1 MRTHIQILA
10 ALQIAYA
17 VIGILV
23 ALGILLLFGGLAA
36 MVGISGPADDAAVAA
51 PLLAV
56 IGTVTAGF
64 LALLSVPRLIV
75 GIGLLQRRSWARVL
89 TLIVCAIGL
98 FEFPIGTA
106 LGIYG
111 FWVLTREESAVI
123 LDRPAAQG

>member
-10 ALQIAYA
+10 ALQVAYA
-17 VIGILV
+17 VVGILV
-23 ALGILLLFGGLAA
+23 AVGIFLLFGGLAA
-36 MVGISGPADDAAVAA
+36 MAGVAGPADDAAVAA
-51 PLLAV
+51 PVLAM

-64 LALLSVPRLIV
+64 LALLSVPRLIA
-75 GIGLLQRRSWARVL
+75 GIGLLQRRNWARVL

-111 FWVLTREESAVI
+111 FWVLTRDETVAI
-123 LDRPAAQG
+123 LDRSSSGG